1 VVGNVERTIE
11 MLSQRRYAKQARY
24 GYVRGRETT
33 AYVREIVS
41 TYVAYCALLDRK
53 PSMQGK
59 GK

>member
-1 VVGNVERTIE
+1 